1 MPDGKGGGWVSST
14 AGEITRLLERWRGGD
29 PTAFDALHP
38 LIRVEL
44 HRIAQRHL
52 AREGKAHGVQLSSLV
67 QETFLRLLPERNAS
81 WQNRAHFFAVAST
94 VMRHVLVD
102 YARQRRRIKRGA
114 GAERVPL
121 DAVAVLSPEQVDEVV
136 AIDLALR
143 RLAEVD
149 RRKSQVFEMRFFGGL
164 GVDETAEVLGVGAR
178 TVMRD
183 WRFARAWLRRELSS
197 ARAIDD
203 PSGD

>member
-1 MPDGKGGGWVSST
+1 MTST

-29 PTAFDALHP
+29 QTAFDSLLP
-38 LIRVEL
+38 LIRVQL
-44 HRIAQRHL
+44 HRIAQRYL
-52 AREGKAHGVQLSSLV
+52 AREGKAQAIQPSSLV
-67 QETFLRLLPERNAS
+67 QETFLRLLPERGAS
-81 WQNRAHFFAVAST
+81 WHNRAHFFAVAST

-114 GAERVPL
+114 GADRVPL
-121 DAVAVLSPEQVDEVV
+121 DAVAVLSPEQIDEVV

-149 RRKSQVFEMRFFGGL
+149 HRKSQVFEMRFFGGL
-164 GVDETAEVLGVGAR
+164 GVDETAEVLGIAAR

-183 WRFARAWLRRELSS
+183 WRFARAWLRRELGGG
-197 ARAIDD
+197 RGNDD
-203 PSGD
+203 PSAD